1 MPKKNDILRVVMLLM
16 IGNQLLL
23 LYETFED
30 HINQTLIYIYRSTN
44 KINLLTKKNLISP
57 LPIFMQD

>member
-30 HINQTLIYIYRSTN
+30 HINQTHIYIQVN
-44 KINLLTKKNLISP
+44 K
-57 LPIFMQD
+57 